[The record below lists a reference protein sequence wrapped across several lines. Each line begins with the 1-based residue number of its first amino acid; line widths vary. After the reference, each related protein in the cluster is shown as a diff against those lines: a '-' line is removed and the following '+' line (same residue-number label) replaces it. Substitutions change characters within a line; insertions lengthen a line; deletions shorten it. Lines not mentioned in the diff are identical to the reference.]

1 MKAKEGVVDYL
12 NRALTNSLTAIN
24 QYFVHAKMANSWGY
38 ERVADTLRDYS
49 IDVMKDA
56 ESLTDHILYL
66 EGLPNLQRLGTI
78 HVGESV
84 PEDFRLDL
92 NLEQD
97 AARLLVEAIQ
107 HCLNVGDYTSH
118 SLLEKVLEQSEER
131 IDWLET
137 QLGLIEQLSVPT
149 YLSQQI
155 H

>member
-24 QYFVHAKMANSWGY
+24 QYFVHAKMAKNWGY
-38 ERVADTLRDYS
+38 ERTADTLRDYS

-78 HVGESV
+78 HVGESI

-97 AARLLVEAIQ
+97 AARLLIEAIQ

-137 QLGLIEQLSVPT
+137 QLGLIEQLSAPT

>member
-24 QYFVHAKMANSWGY
+24 QYFVHAKMAKSWGY